1 MTTPNIDLNLYMP
14 KTYIFERKNQA
25 YANLAFMT
33 RQGSTLD
40 YVYLPKGLSSVT
52 VTATGMGLC
61 RARIWL
67 YGPGGYIESVTD
79 MMGVGSATQRLWM
92 GQLSNPGQQSAGLW
106 LKVQAQN
113 VTTAGM
119 NNGSVAVQIVNFP
132 PES

>member
-1 MTTPNIDLNLYMP
+1 MTTPNVELYLP
-14 KTYIFERKNQA
+14 KTYIFERKGKA
-25 YANLAFMT
+25 YADLAFMT

-67 YGPGGYIESVTD
+67 YGPNQYLEAVTD
-79 MMGVGSATQRLWM
+79 IMGVGGATQRLWM
-92 GQLSNPGQQSAGLW
+92 GQLSNPGEGPKGLW

-119 NNGSVAVQIVNFP
+119 NNGSVSVQIVNFP
-132 PES
+132 PEN